1 MLISTCDLQRKRRQR
16 NGQKIEAND
25 GKSFSWDTAES
36 RPLVKSVA
44 KEGTCECLMF
54 QEYKQ
59 THSQLFP
66 CWDTTKKAG
75 QDYWMDPQD
84 VEKEKL
90 REEAI
95 KNRKSLEGEVPKEK
109 LRAEIAAPYKQ
120 VKERQK
126 QVLHV
131 SALSLTLQLTLYFL
145 CMQNW
150 IGYFSVFIAI
160 LSVIGK
166 TTESPKLRVFLPME
180 ADESR

>member
-36 RPLVKSVA
+36 RPLVASVA

-66 CWDTTKKAG
+66 CSDTTKKAG

-120 VKERQK
+120 VKERQE

-131 SALSLTLQLTLYFL
+131 SALSLFY
-145 CMQNW
+145 N
-150 IGYFSVFIAI
+150 
-160 LSVIGK
+160 
-166 TTESPKLRVFLPME
+166 
-180 ADESR
+180 

>member
-1 MLISTCDLQRKRRQR
+1 
-16 NGQKIEAND
+16 
-25 GKSFSWDTAES
+25 
-36 RPLVKSVA
+36 
-44 KEGTCECLMF
+44 
-54 QEYKQ
+54 
-59 THSQLFP
+59 
-66 CWDTTKKAG
+66 
-75 QDYWMDPQD
+75 MDPQD

-120 VKERQK
+120 VKERQE

-166 TTESPKLRVFLPME
+166 TTESPKLRARLPME
-180 ADESR
+180 ADEILAIPHIFFLENASC